1 VVEGGGKNL
10 GLSRYER
17 RAQPCT
23 FFQGFWSVY
32 GISWS
37 EADADKGLKTSGLL
51 AGDNAPR
58 RTAAHGG
65 TSAVSWLDPLSKS
78 LFRTLAKQ
86 LVELGILTRID
97 RQALARYCVL
107 SIRWRKMEQF
117 IQSHGEVCAIY
128 SEPDED
134 GQRVLLKIDL
144 YPQVRLA
151 STLAT
156 ELLRIENHFG
166 LTPSARTALQ
176 VEKAPHADHDQKAK
190 FFRQA

>member
-1 VVEGGGKNL
+1 MGSRGPKPTPTKVLKLRGSWLATTRHGEPQPTVEL
-10 GLSRYER
+10 P
-17 RAQPCT
+17 PCP
-23 FFQGFWSVY
+23 
-32 GISWS
+32 
-37 EADADKGLKTSGLL
+37 A
-51 AGDNAPR
+51 
-58 RTAAHGG
+58 
-65 TSAVSWLDPLSKS
+65 WLDPLSKS

>member
-1 VVEGGGKNL
+1 MGQRGPK
-10 GLSRYER
+10 
-17 RAQPCT
+17 PT
-23 FFQGFWSVY
+23 PTK
-32 GISWS
+32 I
-37 EADADKGLKTSGLL
+37 LKLRG
-51 AGDNAPR
+51 
-58 RTAAHGG
+58 
-65 TSAVSWLDPLSKS
+65 SWLAKTRDGEPQPRCELPPCPAWLDSLSKS

-86 LVELGILTRID
+86 LVEAGILTRLD

-117 IQSHGEVCAIY
+117 IQQHGEVCEVY
-128 SEPDED
+128 SEPDEQ

-166 LTPSARTALQ
+166 LTPSARTALR
-176 VEKAPHADHDQKAK
+176 VETAPYADDHQDAKAK